1 MPARNPEDLD
11 RLFSEAL
18 NAGDIDA
25 LTKLYEPQAALR
37 PSPDQGVHGHAA
49 IRSALAGFLGMKP
62 TITMTIKTLGQAGDL
77 ALTTSNWKLTG
88 TGPDGNPVAMT
99 GQGVEVARRQSD
111 GTWLYAIDIPWGLGW
126 GA

>member
-11 RLFSEAL
+11 RLFTEAL
-18 NAGDIDA
+18 NAGDVDA
-25 LTKLYEPQAALR
+25 LTKLYEPQAALM
-37 PSPDQGVHGHAA
+37 PSPDQAVHGHAA
-49 IRSALAGFLGMKP
+49 IRSALAGFVGMKP
-62 TITMTIKTLGQAGDL
+62 TISMSIKTLGQAGDL

-111 GTWLYAIDIPWGLGW
+111 GTWLFAIDIPWGLGW
-126 GA
+126 AA